1 MTPPEDAAPVRPAGS
16 GLLARSEET
25 FRHLVAGVQDYAIF
39 LLDAEG
45 HIETWNAGARSIKGY
60 EADEIIGRHFSVFYT
75 PDAKERRWPQRELEL
90 ATREGRCEDEGWR
103 VRKDGTQFWASVVI
117 TPLRAEDG
125 SVRGFLKITRDLTE
139 RRLAEE
145 SLRQSEERFRLL
157 VEGVRDYAIFALT
170 PEGRIASWN
179 AGAERIKGYGAE
191 EIIGEHFSR
200 FYTPEAI
207 EQGKPEWHLR
217 TAIEHGSVEDEGWRV
232 RKDGRRFW
240 AATVLTAV
248 FDRDGSH
255 RGFAKLTR
263 DLTDRQRIG
272 ELQEADRLKN
282 EFLALLAH
290 ELRNPLA
297 PIRSAVHVLGRP
309 EASAVEIARARE
321 IAERQVQHMSRLLDD
336 LLDVARISQGRME
349 LRKELLDA
357 GAIVR
362 RAVEAE
368 QSFIDDRGLRLT
380 VTLPDAKLGV
390 EADPARLQQIL
401 TNLLNNAA
409 KYTPAGGQIRVSG
422 EIAGAYVV
430 LRVQDNGIGMDASF
444 IPRLFDL
451 FVQGERRM
459 ERSAGGVG
467 IGLALVKRLVEMH
480 GGTVHA
486 LSPGPGKGSEFVVR
500 LPAVEIV
507 PRVAS
512 PLPAR
517 ESRPSGQRG
526 LRVLVVDD
534 NVDAADGLKMLLE
547 LDGEHVDAAY
557 DGEAAL
563 RRARESRPQVVL
575 LDVGMPGMDGYELA
589 RRLREAP
596 ETRDACIIAV
606 TGWGQAED
614 RQKSKEAGFDL
625 HLVKPIDPEALRRLL
640 EGFRAKGTPRAPG
653 P

>member
-1 MTPPEDAAPVRPAGS
+1 MTPPKDAAPVRPAGS

-75 PDAKERRWPQRELEL
+75 PDAKERGWPQRELEL
-90 ATREGRCEDEGWR
+90 ATRDGRCEDEGWR

-179 AGAERIKGYGAE
+179 AGAERIKGYGAD
-191 EIIGEHFSR
+191 EIIGAHFSR

-207 EQGKPEWHLR
+207 AQGKPEWHLR

-248 FDRDGSH
+248 FDREGRH

-263 DLTDRQRIG
+263 DLTDRRHIDQ
-272 ELQEADRLKN
+272 LQEADRLKN
-282 EFLALLAH
+282 EFLAMLAH

-309 EASAVEIARARE
+309 EASA
-321 IAERQVQHMSRLLDD
+321 ERSRRLGRSPRVRSSTCPVSWTTS
-336 LLDVARISQGRME
+336 LDVARISQGRME

-422 EIAGAYVV
+422 ESAGAHVV

-451 FVQGERRM
+451 FVQE
-459 ERSAGGVG
+459 SAAWSVRPAASGS
-467 IGLALVKRLVEMH
+467 ASPWVKRLVEMH

-486 LSPGPGKGSEFVVR
+486 LSPGPGKGQRIRRSDS
-500 LPAVEIV
+500 PAVEIV

-512 PLPAR
+512 PASGRRVEAVGPAGNP
-517 ESRPSGQRG
+517 RPRRGRQRG
-526 LRVLVVDD
+526 
-534 NVDAADGLKMLLE
+534 
-547 LDGEHVDAAY
+547 
-557 DGEAAL
+557 
-563 RRARESRPQVVL
+563 RRGRPQ
-575 LDVGMPGMDGYELA
+575 DASGA
-589 RRLREAP
+589 RWRS
-596 ETRDACIIAV
+596 T
-606 TGWGQAED
+606 
-614 RQKSKEAGFDL
+614 S
-625 HLVKPIDPEALRRLL
+625 
-640 EGFRAKGTPRAPG
+640 TPRT
-653 P
+653 